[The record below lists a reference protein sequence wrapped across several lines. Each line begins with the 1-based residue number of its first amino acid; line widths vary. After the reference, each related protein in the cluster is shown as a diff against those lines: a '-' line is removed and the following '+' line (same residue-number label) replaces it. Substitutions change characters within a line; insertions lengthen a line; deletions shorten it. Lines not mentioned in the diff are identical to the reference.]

1 MNKTKQKYKS
11 FLQELE
17 SRLNKQGFEL
27 NPTMNCYIKNAYGK
41 SPTFDKSDAFIIVE
55 ELNKMIEEKNNSY
68 AKSRFNE
75 NYHFNDEIEIEYLE
89 TIKVESVIK
98 LAFLS
103 LDELDT
109 INAVG

>member
-1 MNKTKQKYKS
+1 MNTKQKYKS

-17 SRLNKQGFEL
+17 SRLNKQRFEL
-27 NPTMNCYIKNAYGK
+27 NPTMNCYIKNVYEK
-41 SPTFDKSDAFIIVE
+41 SPTFDKSDAFIIVK
-55 ELNKMIEEKNNSY
+55 ELNKMLNEKNQAY

-75 NYHFNDEIEIEYLE
+75 NYHYKDEIEIEYLE
-89 TIKVESVIK
+89 TSKVERVVK

-109 INAVG
+109 FNVAK

>member
-27 NPTMNCYIKNAYGK
+27 NPTMNCYIKNVYGK
-41 SPTFDKSDAFIIVE
+41 SPTFDKSDAFIIVR
-55 ELNKMIEEKNNSY
+55 ELNEMIEEKNQAY

-75 NYHFNDEIEIEYLE
+75 DYHFKDEIEIEYLK
-89 TIKVESVIK
+89 TCKVESVIK

-109 INAVG
+109 LM